1 MYVLSSSPAKA
12 ASIQIYTIL
21 TLFYVQNSMSTILVR
36 FVSLRKRVEF
46 RRISRLNRQK
56 LFVGDF
62 LEDFAPNRN
71 TFGVCPGWE
80 STLFVDGAEKY
91 FKYASARTYTTIH
104 MHLVAFFSGHEIDLN
119 SLFI

>member
-1 MYVLSSSPAKA
+1 MNCTRARRNSAACGTNEGNRTSRFASLLRAGGRALSTGAETSRTQT

-71 TFGVCPGWE
+71 TFGVCPG
-80 STLFVDGAEKY
+80 
-91 FKYASARTYTTIH
+91 
-104 MHLVAFFSGHEIDLN
+104 
-119 SLFI
+119 